1 MRYRLTVLLSALLA
15 AFTIFTG
22 ISAQGTEVPEGSVP
36 YKSESPSWLRARNT
50 CLTRADVVVCKE
62 CKDDAKCGIPDM
74 LGVDG
79 AAHYRKLTSGCPCEG
94 MTVEDSGCTK
104 KITCHFG
111 DDLDSSVSVTFPCPI
126 VYDPE
131 PKYPL
136 VKMLTGILIEWKQGS
151 VEVSGSV
158 PGTLTYKAPLGKN
171 APTVVGAEIIEGLSF
186 EITISSVYVGSIWDE
201 AAANAITNGKDA
213 LDREIGRASCRER
226 V

>member
-15 AFTIFTG
+15 AFTLFTG

-74 LGVDG
+74 LGVNG

-104 KITCHFG
+104 KIT
-111 DDLDSSVSVTFPCPI
+111 
-126 VYDPE
+126 
-131 PKYPL
+131 
-136 VKMLTGILIEWKQGS
+136 
-151 VEVSGSV
+151 
-158 PGTLTYKAPLGKN
+158 
-171 APTVVGAEIIEGLSF
+171 
-186 EITISSVYVGSIWDE
+186 
-201 AAANAITNGKDA
+201 
-213 LDREIGRASCRER
+213 
-226 V
+226 